1 MDIKLDKFLINND
14 SKTFF
19 IADIAAN
26 HDGDLGRALEL
37 INLAKDSGANAAKF
51 QHFSAETIVS
61 PKGFEKLGSKIA
73 HQTNWDKSV
82 YEVYQEASVP
92 PDWTNVLFTEC
103 EKIGIEFMSTP
114 YSFSAVDL
122 LDPYVNAFK
131 IGSGDI
137 NWIEEIEL
145 IASKRK
151 PIFLATG
158 ASELNEV
165 REAVD
170 VIQKH
175 GVPLC
180 LMQCNTNYS
189 GQFSNFNYINLNVLK
204 QYKKLFPNVI
214 LGLSDHTEGHTTV
227 LGAIALGAKVVE
239 KHFTDDK
246 NRKGPDHKF
255 SMSPKGWKEM
265 VDRSLE
271 LQLSLGS
278 GLKKIEMNEEES
290 VLVQRRSLRAKGNL
304 SKGKIITRD
313 DLTILRPAPLNSI
326 SPNKINEVLG
336 KKLNKDVGNDENL
349 YWGDIE
355 I

>member
-1 MDIKLDKFLINND
+1 
-14 SKTFF
+14 
-19 IADIAAN
+19 
-26 HDGDLGRALEL
+26 
-37 INLAKDSGANAAKF
+37 
-51 QHFSAETIVS
+51 
-61 PKGFEKLGSKIA
+61 
-73 HQTNWDKSV
+73 
-82 YEVYQEASVP
+82 
-92 PDWTNVLFTEC
+92 
-103 EKIGIEFMSTP
+103 
-114 YSFSAVDL
+114 

-151 PIFLATG
+151 PIFIATG

-290 VLVQRRSLRAKGNL
+290 ILVQRRSLRAKGNL